1 MSQLI
6 SMSSAERKAVPVTT
20 GVWDYFPDALVE
32 VARVS
37 KAGNDKHNPGQP
49 MHHARGKS
57 TDHADSIGRHLIDRG
72 KIDPDTGMLHS
83 AELAWRALA
92 NLQQELEDKG
102 LAELPRGAQ
111 EPEPGA
117 EDPYDRPPRFEWVNQ
132 VNAGRTFD
140 EITRAD
146 EERALSD
153 ASQG

>member
-1 MSQLI
+1 MSQLMT
-6 SMSSAERKAVPVTT
+6 MSSAERKAVPVTT

-49 MHHARGKS
+49 LHHSRGKS

-102 LAELPRGAQ
+102 LAEMPRAASYD
-111 EPEPGA
+111 EAHP
-117 EDPYDRPPRFEWVNQ
+117 DYDRPPRWAWLADF
-132 VNAGRTFD
+132 RD
-140 EITRAD
+140 ES
-146 EERALSD
+146 SD
-153 ASQG
+153 GPVLPEGEDVDTVPLARES